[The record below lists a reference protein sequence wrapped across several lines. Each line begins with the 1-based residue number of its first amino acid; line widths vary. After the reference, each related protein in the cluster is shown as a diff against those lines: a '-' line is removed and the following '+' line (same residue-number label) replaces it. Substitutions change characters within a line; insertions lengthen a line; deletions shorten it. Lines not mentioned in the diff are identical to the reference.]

1 MSEIKTGNEVRLTI
15 CLGEEDRKMLQDAY
29 ATAVN
34 CEALLTMLL
43 EKLSGG
49 TPVVKEEVKVE
60 EPKKAMTLEFKPAE
74 EAIPAEFKEE
84 PVAEPTITID
94 DLRTKVIQVVNSGKK
109 AEAKAIIAEYA
120 PSVTKVPADKVA
132 EAYKRIS
139 ALEG

>member
-1 MSEIKTGNEVRLTI
+1 MSDMTTGNEVVLTI
-15 CLGEEDRKMLQDAY
+15 HLGEEDRKMLREAV
-29 ATAVN
+29 TAAI
-34 CEALLTMLL
+34 ETQALCTMIVEMLNG
-43 EKLSGG
+43 KV
-49 TPVVKEEVKVE
+49 PVAKVE
-60 EPKKAMTLEFKPAE
+60 EPKKTMTLEFKPAE